1 MEKDLPIHGK
11 EKMKFYT
18 IGYGGRKPQKF
29 LDLLK
34 QKGVKVV
41 VDVRLRPD
49 RAYWG
54 CYVKAKS
61 QDKGIQ
67 KILAGYNLEY
77 VSIVKLGNPFMEC
90 DDWRERYRQLLEKE
104 GDLLIE
110 PLQSISG
117 PFCLMCAEKSPVD
130 CHRFLIAEHLVSKG
144 YEVEHIE

>member
-1 MEKDLPIHGK
+1 MEKSVPIRT
-11 EKMKFYT
+11 EERMKFYT
-18 IGYGGRKPQKF
+18 IGYGGRNPQEF

-34 QKGVKVV
+34 QRGVKVV

-54 CYVKAKS
+54 CYAKAES

-67 KILAGYNLEY
+67 KRLAEYNIEY
-77 VSIVKLGNPFMEC
+77 ISLVKLGNPFMEC
-90 DDWRERYRQLLEKE
+90 DDWGERYQQLLEKE

-110 PLQSISG
+110 PLRSIPG
-117 PFCLMCAEKSPVD
+117 PFCLLCAEKSPLK
-130 CHRFLIAEHLVSKG
+130 CHRFLIAEYLVSKG